1 MKRHISIFALLLA
14 TIPTFGYNVFVF
26 SSHPTEI
33 VDKTGTTGF
42 TVYSQDT
49 HGYSDGGLQTGYS
62 ALVCDEANPLTA
74 AGTDENKKFIGWYSK
89 NGGWRYNI
97 DDVTVESAADKVSDE
112 CALTWTEI
120 SGKAGEY
127 GPTGFKTRVV
137 VAKYVS
143 LYKVEAEVV
152 PTGAGTVSG
161 TNTYEEGKLVTLRA
175 TAKSG
180 YAFKGWSKDGQFSSS
195 SNPLEFAAT
204 KDTAGTYTASFTG
217 KVYTVTFNQQ
227 GGAGGADPVQAQYME
242 SMPGPI
248 AVPEQY
254 GQTFG
259 GYYSEPD
266 GKGTQYYTSDG
277 KSAHVWDKAMGATLY
292 AKWIPQMGDFNL
304 KFGTGVE
311 KICYRLGESSVWT
324 TNAVDTTVQ
333 VQVGTKIHAYG
344 IPAAG
349 YEITDYHKE
358 NQWCVEK
365 MPKDG
370 ITFKPTAREITP
382 VYTVTFVDPTG
393 VHDPVRQSVEKGA
406 SAKAPTDW
414 TRKGYGLSWD
424 KDFSSVTAD
433 MTVIAV
439 WTPNPY
445 VIAFDGNGGAGE
457 MDDLAAVYDKEIALT
472 PNAFTN
478 GIRTFL
484 HWTATVDG
492 KECTFTDGEIVSNLT
507 DVAQGTNTLSAVWG
521 EDYLVEF
528 DANGATSGAMGQQRF
543 VRDVR
548 QSLSPNAYLR
558 TGHTFLGWAA
568 DREKAVQEKVAYTN
582 MEEVINLAPVGATN
596 VLYATWST
604 NRYTVTFDANGG
616 SGTMDDQVFSY
627 GHAQNLDK
635 CKFTRPT
642 PWEFSGWT
650 NEVTGQTYEDE
661 SLVSN
666 LCAEA
671 DATVVLKAQWGM
683 EVGELSEA
691 MGCTNLKWIDGGAL
705 GEKKGWTV
713 CKGQDVGY
721 QSDSS
726 ALHQASDGADAMM
739 HARIS
744 DPGTLTFRWRPTY
757 DGEWLTVQLRIITE
771 SGEEFTP
778 IKRDYKDG
786 QVTSWDN
793 QVEWTVPFNSE
804 IDFSND
810 VFIEIL
816 GWKNPLFSGPSKT
829 YVDAMVWTPDG
840 THPEPKPGDAVKI
853 SSAAVSDGKF
863 VLSFKSDEKF
873 DYNLLTNGN
882 LLIKSWGILDTF
894 VGDGSVHTFEPAIRA
909 DQPQLFYRVDTIQRK

>member
-558 TGHTFLGWAA
+558 TGHTFFGWAA

-627 GHAQNLDK
+627 GRAQNLDK
-635 CKFTRPT
+635 CKFTRLT
-642 PWEFSGWT
+642 PWEFKGWLD
-650 NEVTGQTYEDE
+650 EVTGQAYTNEESVSDLRTEDG
-661 SLVSN
+661 
-666 LCAEA
+666 
-671 DATVVLKAQWGM
+671 ATVVLKAQWRM

-691 MGCTNLKWIDGGAL
+691 MGCDNLKWIDGDYMG
-705 GEKKGWTV
+705 KNTGWEP
-713 CKGQDVGY
+713 CQGVGY
-721 QSDSS
+721 DSDSS
-726 ALHQASDGADAMM
+726 AKHQAGANGATM
-739 HARIS
+739 HAQITG
-744 DPGTLTFRWRPTY
+744 PGTLVFRWQPTNS
-757 DGEWLTVQLRIITE
+757 GEYLTVHLR
-771 SGEEFTP
+771 
-778 IKRDYKDG
+778 DKDG
-786 QVTSWDN
+786 KSHFEKDYMGQTVNLWDN
-793 QVEWTVPFNSE
+793 LVEWTVPSDQG
-804 IDFSND
+804 IDFSKNTYVQ
-810 VFIEIL
+810 VFN
-816 GWKNPLFSGPSKT
+816 WDASGGDT
-829 YVDAMVWTPDG
+829 YVDAMNWTPG
-840 THPEPKPGDAVKI
+840 GQKPGPGDAVTI

-863 VLSFKSDEKF
+863 SLSFQSKAEF
-873 DYNLLTNGN
+873 DYNLLTNAN
-882 LLIKSWGILDTF
+882 LLINSWGVLDTF
-894 VGDGSVHTFEPAIRA
+894 VGDGSEHTFEPAIRA